1 MIRNTHRR
9 RTTVLLIVMCGL
21 FGVPT
26 LAAQPAREFTPTDL
40 ATSAAPLTE
49 SWAIDWWIPRHE
61 AKLAARTPD
70 VRLVLI
76 GDSITHGWENEG
88 KAVWDRHFGDV
99 KTLNLG
105 FSGDRTENVLWRLQH
120 GEVDGLSPE
129 LVVLMIGTN
138 NTGHRMD
145 PPEAIAAGVGAIPGE
160 LNRRLPDA
168 HVLLLAIF
176 PRGESPADP
185 QRANNREA
193 NRLLSDLA
201 SRAGVEFADFNAAF
215 LEDSGRL
222 GLDVMP
228 DLLHPGPAGYEI
240 WARQLAPY
248 VRKHITRDR
257 TVTPGSA
264 APEHR

>member
-1 MIRNTHRR
+1 M
-9 RTTVLLIVMCGL
+9 
-21 FGVPT
+21 
-26 LAAQPAREFTPTDL
+26 
-40 ATSAAPLTE
+40 
-49 SWAIDWWIPRHE
+49 
-61 AKLAARTPD
+61 
-70 VRLVLI
+70 
-76 GDSITHGWENEG
+76 
-88 KAVWDRHFGDV
+88 
-99 KTLNLG
+99 
-105 FSGDRTENVLWRLQH
+105 
-120 GEVDGLSPE
+120 
-129 LVVLMIGTN
+129 
-138 NTGHRMD
+138 
-145 PPEAIAAGVGAIPGE
+145 GAILGE